1 MTDPATPTS
10 VELHPRRV
18 RFDWEDTPLHWVP
31 GDPFTTHLLNVL
43 HMLLP
48 AGERWF
54 VHVYKQALPL
64 IRDRRLYD
72 DVKGFMG
79 QEGTHAAAHQRVLEH
94 LKEQGVDPGPYV
106 RQVEWMFT
114 KLLGDDTAP
123 PTARDWWLLERV
135 AIIAAI
141 EHFTAV
147 LGQWILRSRGLDRA
161 GADPV
166 MLDLLRWH
174 GAEEVEHRSVAY
186 DVFDHLDGRYGRRLR
201 TMAGVVP
208 AMTWLWKRGVVY
220 LVTADPTVPAARP
233 RLRDLRR
240 AGRADMFPRACE
252 LAAAVPRYLRP
263 GFHPSHEGS
272 LRPALD
278 YIAISPAHRAYE
290 EYAAQ
295 RAERAERAAPAGSAE
310 AR

>member
-1 MTDPATPTS
+1 MTESTPAS

-18 RFDWEDTPLHWVP
+18 KFAWEETPLHWVP

-64 IRDRRLYD
+64 IRDDKLYD

-79 QEGTHAAAHQRVLEH
+79 QEGTHAVAHQRVLEH
-94 LKEQGVDPGPYV
+94 MKEQGLDPGPYV
-106 RQVEWMFT
+106 EQVEWMFT
-114 KLLGDDTAP
+114 KLLGDDSTP
-123 PTARDWWLLERV
+123 PGTRDWWLRERI

-186 DVFDHLDGRYGRRLR
+186 DVFAHVDGGYARRLR
-201 TMAGVVP
+201 TMAAVVP
-208 AMTWLWKRGVVY
+208 VMTWLWQRGVLY
-220 LVTADPTVPAARP
+220 LVTADPKIPHARP

-240 AGRADMFPRACE
+240 AIRADMFPRLGE
-252 LAAAVPRYLRP
+252 LGGAVPRYLRP
-263 GFHPSHEGS
+263 RFHPSHEGS
-272 LRPALD
+272 LKPALD
-278 YIAISPAHRAYE
+278 YIERSPAHRAYE
-290 EYAAQ
+290 AYA
-295 RAERAERAAPAGSAE
+295 AERAARAGRPSE
-310 AR
+310 MGE